1 MSGDGYL
8 LLTQASE
15 QPEKKL
21 QKIISGPI
29 TKMLPAIKINNQDE
43 KRPGQTQINGPGKA
57 QITKP
62 QLLWKIIFMMIYRCF
77 MTDIYDSSP
86 FHLSKEHFLRHL
98 LKL

>member
-1 MSGDGYL
+1 MVQIMSGDGYL

-62 QLLWKIIFMMIYRCF
+62 Q
-77 MTDIYDSSP
+77 TDSENYIYDDISM
-86 FHLSKEHFLRHL
+86 FYDRYL
-98 LKL
+98 